1 MTTTITTNKL
11 LLNQL
16 TQMNLFIN
24 KLKPHIS
31 DFEENLKKNRKTASG
46 RKRKYTYEEILKYIY
61 LAMFVT
67 SWSKLQLIN
76 PKDSKLIE
84 SSKKYFYKLTKY
96 NYIEKIYIDA
106 LTDYDNKH
114 KSVIFSIDSQT
125 SKNINGTEQ
134 VDFGFKFKNKKSIK
148 SSVIV
153 DSNKVL
159 YSLVNH
165 KSSIHDV
172 TVTEQVVNKM
182 YVQKSTYHSQYYIAG
197 DKGYVSETIKTK
209 LKNDNIVYVVPKKE
223 NEKRNLI
230 EVRKELNKLKKDTDK
245 EIKNIKKGIK
255 KLIKEISKYEKKVLK
270 LKRQSK
276 KDLYIKKI
284 TDINTLIS
292 EKENIVDNINKELRK
307 KSNNINRKT
316 RIQFTKKQQEA
327 LNLRYKVENYFSLI
341 NRRYKRIE
349 SFYNKREFY
358 FKNFILLASLDILID
373 VS

>member
-1 MTTTITTNKL
+1 MTTITKNKSL
-11 LLNQL
+11 INEL
-16 TQMNLFIN
+16 TQMNLFVNRLVPYITE
-24 KLKPHIS
+24 
-31 DFEENLKKNRKTASG
+31 FEENLKKSRKSASG
-46 RKRKYTYEEILKYIY
+46 RKRKYTYEEVLKYIY

-84 SSKKYFYKLTKY
+84 TSKKYFYKLTKF

-106 LTDYDNKH
+106 LTNYDKKH

-125 SKNINGTEQ
+125 SKNINGIEH
-134 VDFGFKFKNKKSIK
+134 VDFGFKIKNKKSIK

-159 YSLVNH
+159 YSLLNH

-172 TVTEQVVNKM
+172 SVAEQVVNNM
-182 YVQKSTYHSQYYIAG
+182 YVQNNTYHSQYYIAG

-209 LKNDNIVYVVPKKE
+209 LKDDNIVYVVPKKE
-223 NEKRNLI
+223 NEKKNLT
-230 EVRKELNKLKKDTDK
+230 EVKKELNKLKKNTNK
-245 EIKNIKKGIK
+245 EIKSIKKSIK
-255 KLIKEISKYEKKVLK
+255 KLVKEVSKYEKKIFK
-270 LKRQSK
+270 LKRQRK
-276 KDLYIKKI
+276 KELYIKKI
-284 TDINTLIS
+284 KDVKTLIS
-292 EKENIVDNINKELRK
+292 EKENRIDNINKELRK
-307 KSNNINRKT
+307 NSNNINKKT

-341 NRRYKRIE
+341 NRCYKRVE

-358 FKNFILLASLDILID
+358 FKNFILLASFDILIN